1 MQKIM
6 GMNAF
11 AFTLRMDDGN
21 IHQVYVLNAR
31 DRSEAIS
38 HMQKMMALGKGAIF
52 FQVHKSEMLN
62 VSMARV
68 AHAAPHQ

>member
-11 AFTLRMDDGN
+11 AFSLRMDDGQV
-21 IHQVYVLNAR
+21 HHVYVLNAQTR
-31 DRSEAIS
+31 DEAIA
-38 HMQKMMALGKGAIF
+38 HMRKMMTVGKGAIF

-68 AHAAPHQ
+68 VHAAPH